1 MPTTTTSL
9 PMRSSD
15 PRRVLLIR
23 CPSIRLGEKQRPFLV
38 YLAGALFA
46 LGWWAFLDAT
56 IMSAHAK
63 PLSDPDTPYDPIPVR
78 VSFADWAPGLCATLG
93 MIIVNLIDKQRLLGD
108 EDGGG
113 GGGAWDGG
121 WGGGGVAWRA
131 RLFLFVGFALM
142 AGGLAGSITVLV
154 IKYVLPHYPESYG
167 VSWGIANV
175 LQSIAIMFSSVV
187 LWTAQNAE
195 QDYSYN
201 ITL

>member
-1 MPTTTTSL
+1 MSGATSSL

-15 PRRVLLIR
+15 PRRVLLVR
-23 CPSIRLGEKQRPFLV
+23 CPSIRLGEKQRPALV

-63 PLSDPDTPYDPIPVR
+63 PISDPDSPYDPIPVR
-78 VSFADWAPGLCATLG
+78 VTFADWAPGLCATLG
-93 MIIVNLIDKQRLLGD
+93 MIIVNLIDKQRLLAD
-108 EDGGG
+108 DGGG
-113 GGGAWDGG
+113 GGGGWGGDG

-154 IKYVLPHYPESYG
+154 IKYVLPSYPESYG